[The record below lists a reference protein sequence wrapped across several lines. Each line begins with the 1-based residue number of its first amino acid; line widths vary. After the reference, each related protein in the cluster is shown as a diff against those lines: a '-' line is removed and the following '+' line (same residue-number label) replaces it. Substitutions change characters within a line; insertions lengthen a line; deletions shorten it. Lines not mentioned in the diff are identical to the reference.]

1 MTTIQGIINK
11 GIINSELQFEKMGYI
26 STNVSNYNTNGYKAV
41 RFEQMLSENGYLSGV
56 ERTDFTPGAIQRTQ
70 REFDV
75 AIDGVGFIPVTSPK
89 GDVTYTR
96 EGSFKVDKDGY
107 LVTNDDYLVGDGIQ
121 VPINYDNFAIK
132 PNGEVE
138 VFSNDGT
145 QREILGYIPL
155 VNFQNPEGLK
165 KSDNNKYYLTA
176 QSGEPVLIKNHT
188 RFKQGNIEVTNI
200 DMINEVNSILRLN
213 ASMLASFKVMQT
225 VNDMYSKALQLNQ

>member
-11 GIINSELQFEKMGYI
+11 GVVNSELQFEKMGYI
-26 STNVSNYNTNGYKAV
+26 SSNIANYNTSGYKAV

-56 ERTDFTPGAIQRTQ
+56 ERRDYSQGDIQRTD

-75 AIDGVGFIPVTSPK
+75 AIEGVGFIPVTSPT

-96 EGSFKVDKDGY
+96 EGSFRVDKDGY
-107 LVTNDDYLVGDGIQ
+107 LITNDGYLVGDGIQ
-121 VPINYDNFAIK
+121 LPVNYDNFQIK

-138 VFSNDGT
+138 IFSNDGT
-145 QREILGYIPL
+145 QRESLGIIPL

-165 KSDNNKYYLTA
+165 VADNNKFYLTA

-188 RFKQGNIEVTNI
+188 SFKQGNIEVSNI
-200 DMINEVNSILRLN
+200 DMQNEVYTILRLN
-213 ASMLASFKVMQT
+213 ASMLASFKVMKT
-225 VNDMYSKALQLNQ
+225 VNDMYTKALQLNQ